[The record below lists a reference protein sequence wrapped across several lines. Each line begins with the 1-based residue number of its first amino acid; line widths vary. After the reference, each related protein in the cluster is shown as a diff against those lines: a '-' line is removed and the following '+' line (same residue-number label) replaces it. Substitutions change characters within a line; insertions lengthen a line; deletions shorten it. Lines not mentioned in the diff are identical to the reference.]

1 MKLHLG
7 AGHSPSIRK
16 RSGELQGRLRLRV
29 LSDAT
34 IKSGL
39 NVISVFEYVSIANL
53 LEIRATN
60 HAFFGKP
67 ASESQRTDGSR
78 SSTQV

>member
-1 MKLHLG
+1 MAFAPAGMRSLWWVESGVETLAVAG
-7 AGHSPSIRK
+7 AI
-16 RSGELQGRLRLRV
+16 
-29 LSDAT
+29 

-39 NVISVFEYVSIANL
+39 NVISLFGIPLVHVSIANL
-53 LEIRATN
+53 LEIWATN

-67 ASESQRTDGSR
+67 ASKSERTGGAR